1 MHFVQICNNI
11 NEKYSVFVGN
21 NGVGKSAI
29 LEALDV
35 ILNDREWNYTKGAKK
50 KESFIC
56 PLYLIEKEK
65 LDDKSGILSVL
76 GEYYWN
82 VNEKANSNIKNHT
95 ALQELIKYRDLLKK
109 EYEETHYLIMIGG
122 DYNNPKS
129 AFCSTFN
136 EDILNKISKASG
148 GTKEEAQQELDNV
161 RKRIEGLYR

>member
-1 MHFVQICNNI
+1 MITAILFRNYKNYNNMHFVQICNNI
-11 NEKYSVFVGN
+11 KEKYSVFVGN

-82 VNEKANSNIKNHT
+82 VNEK
-95 ALQELIKYRDLLKK
+95 LIQ
-109 EYEETHYLIMIGG
+109 I
-122 DYNNPKS
+122 
-129 AFCSTFN
+129 
-136 EDILNKISKASG
+136 
-148 GTKEEAQQELDNV
+148 
-161 RKRIEGLYR
+161 